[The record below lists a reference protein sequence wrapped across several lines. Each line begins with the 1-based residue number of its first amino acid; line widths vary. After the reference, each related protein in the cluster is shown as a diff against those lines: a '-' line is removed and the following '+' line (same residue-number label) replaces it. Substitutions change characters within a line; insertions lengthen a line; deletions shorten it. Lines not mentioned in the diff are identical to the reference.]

1 MIHRFDYKGLKVRD
15 RTEGEW
21 FSNFWRVL
29 ATSCGVCLSVYN
41 SLTNQKAQSMN
52 DPRRSFRSWN
62 ELLLVSNFRSRSIG
76 PCTLK
81 QCSEDNVSYWRIFC
95 HGRNFRKRLIKN
107 FHKKGWKSA
116 LIILV
121 KRVLIIVPCSERDA
135 TYHYLSGTG

>member
-1 MIHRFDYKGLKVRD
+1 MIHRFDCKGLKVRD

-21 FSNFWRVL
+21 FSNFSRVL
-29 ATSCGVCLSVYN
+29 ATWCGVCLSVYN

-95 HGRNFRKRLIKN
+95 HGRNFRKRLIKISIR
-107 FHKKGWKSA
+107 KV
-116 LIILV
+116 IL
-121 KRVLIIVPCSERDA
+121 KICSNYFGQTCSDNCSVQWTWRN
-135 TYHYLSGTG
+135 LSLS